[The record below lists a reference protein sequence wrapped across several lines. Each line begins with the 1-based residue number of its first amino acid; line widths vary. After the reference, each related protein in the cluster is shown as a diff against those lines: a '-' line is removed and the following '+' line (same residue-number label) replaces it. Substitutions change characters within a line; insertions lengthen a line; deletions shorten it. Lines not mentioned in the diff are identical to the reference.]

1 MTCRLD
7 LTEEDD
13 MLTREQ
19 RATMSAMWLGRWRGW
34 QGSGVS
40 MAEYARREGFDADA
54 AYRWQRV
61 LRRTGQWVEA
71 DSTPAVGKS
80 AAVKKKRKATV
91 RFARVAVKDTPV
103 EAPSMI
109 LRLVL
114 TNGRR
119 AEFEIGGVAHLGE
132 VLDVLERVA

>member
-1 MTCRLD
+1 
-7 LTEEDD
+7 

-19 RATMSAMWLGRWRGW
+19 RATMGAMWLGRWRAW
-34 QGSGVS
+34 QESGVS

-71 DSTPAVGKS
+71 DGTPAEGKT
-80 AAVKKKRKATV
+80 VEVRRRRRKPTV

-103 EAPSMI
+103 AAASML

-119 AEFEIGGVAHLGE
+119 AELEIVGVAHLGE
-132 VLDVLERVA
+132 VLGVLERAA